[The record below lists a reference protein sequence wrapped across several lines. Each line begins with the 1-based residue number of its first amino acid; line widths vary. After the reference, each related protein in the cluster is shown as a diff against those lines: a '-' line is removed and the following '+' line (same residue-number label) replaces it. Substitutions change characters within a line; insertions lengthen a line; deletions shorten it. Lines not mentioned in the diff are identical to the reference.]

1 MQSTNFLL
9 IPTLEGINLSMYF
22 ITEDLPVD
30 SSEVVT
36 ALRIKQVRHLSWMS
50 DKTIQDAN
58 NVNVELLINRIRVG
72 G

>member
-1 MQSTNFLL
+1 
-9 IPTLEGINLSMYF
+9 MYF

-30 SSEVVT
+30 SSEVAT

-50 DKTIQDAN
+50 DKTIQDAY